1 MSALDAIPAGLQH
14 SPVIQAFKDI
24 AAERDLLLAALQH
37 IADTD
42 SRCGVQMKDAAA
54 QALEQLL
61 EARIDARINER
72 TTA

>member
-1 MSALDAIPAGLQH
+1 MSAVAAIPAGFQ
-14 SPVIQAFKDI
+14 SAPVIQAFE
-24 AAERDLLLAALQH
+24 AVTAERDQLLAALQQ

-42 SRCGVQMKDAAA
+42 SRYGERMRDAAA

-72 TTA
+72 TTT